1 MEMVQRLRL
10 KTWFMQMAVPR
21 ALRFRLK
28 SPLIMIKSIL
38 IDDEVHCLH
47 SLSLQLQ
54 EHCPGVEVM
63 AKCMSG
69 TKALEAVEK
78 MNPELVFLD
87 IEMPTMNGV
96 EFLEKCKQISFSVIF
111 TTSYDQYAVKAFR
124 ISALDY
130 LLKPIDPEELVAAV
144 SKIQEQKSRPLAE
157 QFRSMIEQI
166 QNRNKGI
173 TKIGI
178 PTVEGFELIPAD
190 QIVYCEASNN
200 YTHLFLRDK
209 TKIVA
214 CRCLKEMEEQLM
226 DFKSFLRVH
235 HSYLVN
241 LNEVNKYI
249 RGDGGYLVMADG
261 STVSV
266 SRGRKEALMKF
277 LEIPD

>member
-1 MEMVQRLRL
+1 
-10 KTWFMQMAVPR
+10 
-21 ALRFRLK
+21 
-28 SPLIMIKSIL
+28 
-38 IDDEVHCLH
+38 VH
-47 SLSLQLQ
+47 
-54 EHCPGVEVM
+54 
-63 AKCMSG
+63 K
-69 TKALEAVEK
+69 
-78 MNPELVFLD
+78 
-87 IEMPTMNGV
+87 IE
-96 EFLEKCKQISFSVIF
+96 
-111 TTSYDQYAVKAFR
+111 
-124 ISALDY
+124 
-130 LLKPIDPEELVAAV
+130 
-144 SKIQEQKSRPLAE
+144 EQKSRPLAE
-157 QFRSMIEQI
+157 QFRSLIEQI

-209 TKIVA
+209 SKIVA
-214 CRCLKEMEEQLM
+214 CRCLKEMEEQLL

-266 SRGRKEALMKF
+266 SRGRKDSLMKI

>member
-1 MEMVQRLRL
+1 
-10 KTWFMQMAVPR
+10 
-21 ALRFRLK
+21 
-28 SPLIMIKSIL
+28 MIRSIL
-38 IDDEVHCLH
+38 IDDEVHCLN
-47 SLSLQLQ
+47 SLSIQLS
-54 EHCPGVEVM
+54 EHCPKVEIL

-69 TKALEAVEK
+69 AKALEAVEK
-78 MNPELVFLD
+78 MNPDLVFLD
-87 IEMPTMNGV
+87 IEMPNMNGF
-96 EFLEKCKQISFSVIF
+96 EFLEQCKQISFAVIF

-144 SKIQEQKSRPLAE
+144 RKVGEQKSRPLAE
-157 QFRSMIEQI
+157 QFRAMIEQI
-166 QNRNKGI
+166 QSRNRGI

-190 QIVYCEASNN
+190 QIVYCEANNN
-200 YTHLFLRDK
+200 YTHLVLLDK
-209 TKIVA
+209 RKIVA
-214 CRCLKEMEEQLM
+214 CRCLKEMEEQLQ

-235 HSYLVN
+235 HSFIVN

-277 LEIPD
+277 LDIPA